1 MDEIDIWRA
10 IQPMINLYGD
20 RAPLAAARRA
30 DKAIDQGDPEGER
43 VWIQVIKAVN
53 VLLEKPMPGK
63 TRH

>member
-1 MDEIDIWRA
+1 
-10 IQPMINLYGD
+10 MINLYGD
-20 RAPLAAARRA
+20 GAPLAAARRA

-53 VLLEKPMPGK
+53 VLLEKPMPGE